1 MSIPGMS
8 QHSGSQ
14 GQQAPMPGWGTT
26 GTGGSWSGASGAG
39 GYPSPSSSFGTASSG
54 ASGTA
59 PPTTAFSS
67 ASGLGGFGDPVTP
80 RRRRRFRFGW
90 LGALLPILFVAFM
103 VLGVPRIAMSSTSS
117 SELLPVGAFTQVDG
131 RDVVLMPYEAD
142 GVWIWDDV
150 FQIRLAAVDVV
161 AGEPIWDVQLNE
173 DLIGA
178 AGVIAAGSQYL
189 YVVTDY
195 GLEIRSVADGHRV
208 AGPDDIDGLGADYI
222 ASYGAYG
229 YDANLNAIVL
239 ITSLGEY
246 RTLPVDGVTATPSDA
261 PTVNAWQSSLFA
273 DSSGAWMYLDSD
285 WNETTDSVIVG
296 ENRFDYGPLS
306 PGVPGGI
313 VRLTGPNGTVEL
325 PGPVYNGAFLLEVT
339 KTPAGLLSPEQR
351 AQMSTSSDQSY
362 LSYAP
367 AGGAGGFVLLQST
380 ETANGSEY
388 RLDVLDA
395 ATGEVVGSTPMGD
408 EATRVM
414 TAPGGTT
421 VVVASS
427 EEFYADSFVLIAPD
441 GTVRLVEVGVPDL
454 LGRRA

>member
-8 QHSGSQ
+8 HHSGHQ
-14 GQQAPMPGWGTT
+14 GQQTPMPGWGKT
-26 GTGGSWSGASGAG
+26 GTGGGWSGASGAR
-39 GYPSPSSSFGTASSG
+39 GYPAPSSSFGTAGSG
-54 ASGTA
+54 ISGTSGTE
-59 PPTTAFSS
+59 PP
-67 ASGLGGFGDPVTP
+67 ASGLGGFGDPVVP

-90 LGALLPILFVAFM
+90 LGALLPILFVGFM

-131 RDVVLMPYEAD
+131 RDVVLMPYGAD

-208 AGPDDIDGLGADYI
+208 AGPDDIEGLGADYL
-222 ASYGAYG
+222 AAYGAYA
-229 YDANLNAIVL
+229 YDPNLNAVVM
-239 ITSLGEY
+239 ITSLGEF

-285 WNETTDSVIVG
+285 WDETTDSVVIG
-296 ENRFDYGPLS
+296 DNRFDYGPLS

-313 VRLTGPNGTVEL
+313 VRLTGPDGTVEL
-325 PGPVYNGAFLLEVT
+325 PGPIYNGEFLLEVT

-351 AQMSTSSDQSY
+351 EQMSTSGDQSY
-362 LSYAP
+362 LGHSP
-367 AGGAGGFVLLQST
+367 AGAAGGFVLLQST
-380 ETANGSEY
+380 VTANGDEY

-395 ATGEVVGSTPMGD
+395 ATGEVVGSMPMGE

-414 TAPGGTT
+414 TAPGGTI

-427 EEFYADSFVLIAPD
+427 DDIYADSFVLIAPD
-441 GTVRLVEVGVPDL
+441 GTVSLVEVGVPDL